1 MRSKLLLLT
10 LLFTF
15 GQQAGANEI
24 GAGVQESENIE
35 IAAVRRTAED
45 FLDAFR
51 NLEWERFQSFF
62 AEDATAFFPP
72 SAKEPQ
78 LAEGK
83 SKIETIFKRVFAA
96 ARERSRQPPYLA
108 IEPKSVKV
116 QMLGNVAIVTFHL
129 EDPDLFG
136 RRTVVFQKRDHRW
149 LIVHLH
155 ASGTP
160 YPQTK
165 MEQRP

>member
-15 GQQAGANEI
+15 GQPTAASEI
-24 GAGVQESENIE
+24 GARVQESDKAEFG
-35 IAAVRRTAED
+35 AVRRTAED

-72 SAKEPQ
+72 SAREPK

-83 SKIETIFKRVFAA
+83 PEIETVFKRVFAA
-96 ARERSRQPPYLA
+96 AQERSKQPPYLA
-108 IEPKSVKV
+108 IEPKSVKI

-136 RRTVVFQKRDHRW
+136 RRTVVFQKREHRW

-165 MEQRP
+165 KEQRP

>member
-1 MRSKLLLLT
+1 MRSNLLLLT
-10 LLFTF
+10 LLLIF
-15 GQQAGANEI
+15 GQQALATEFCARVHDNEK
-24 GAGVQESENIE
+24 VEM
-35 IAAVRRTAED
+35 AAVRRTAEE

-72 SAKEPQ
+72 SAREPQ

-96 ARERSRQPPYLA
+96 ARERRKQPPYLS
-108 IEPKSVKV
+108 IEPKSLKI
-116 QMLGNVAIVTFHL
+116 QMLGNVGIVTFHL

-136 RRTVVFQKRDHRW
+136 RRTVIFQKRKDRW

-155 ASGTP
+155 ASGTA
-160 YPQTK
+160 YSQTTV
-165 MEQRP
+165 EHRL